1 MLEVGRLGH
10 YCMVIDGHGE
20 HVARMD
26 KGHFGGKEK
35 MKRILAFVVLALI
48 AVVIP
53 AHAHH
58 SFAMFDMEKETVYVG
73 TVVSYTW
80 ENPHSHIIIKVAPG
94 AKDPSTVGTWDIEGG
109 SVNIMGRQGWNR
121 ATFKPGDP
129 ITLVAH
135 PMKDSSKG
143 ASLFFAV
150 MPDGQRIYHD
160 IARPSADQEKII
172 TKELADAKSE
182 SNRS

>member
-1 MLEVGRLGH
+1 MDSATVGRKR
-10 YCMVIDGHGE
+10 CEAPITE
-20 HVARMD
+20 SHV
-26 KGHFGGKEK
+26 GGKLE
-35 MKRILAFVVLALI
+35 MKKIMAFVVLAII
-48 AVVIP
+48 AVVAP
-53 AHAHH
+53 AYAHH
-58 SFAMFDMEKETVYVG
+58 SFAMFDMQKETVYTG
-73 TVVSYTW
+73 TVLQYTW

-121 ATFKPGDP
+121 ATFKPGDS

-150 MPDGQRIYHD
+150 MPDGQRVYHD
-160 IARPSADQEKII
+160 IARPSAEQEKEI
-172 TKELADAKSE
+172 EQALANLKS
-182 SNRS
+182 